1 MENQTALIAT
11 AGFALAGVAGY
22 MYFNK
27 SDDVVSENVKIGT
40 TKISDLKTENDTNE
54 SKASWWSSFWG
65 EEHKKQKVMD
75 ELKETTD
82 RIDESLYN

>member
-22 MYFNK
+22 MYLNQ
-27 SDDVVSENVKIGT
+27 SDDVVSENVIIGT
-40 TKISDLKTENDTNE
+40 TNISDLEPENGDE
-54 SKASWWSSFWG
+54 SKTSWWSSFWG
-65 EEHKKQKVMD
+65 DQHKQQRVMV

-82 RIDESLYN
+82 TVDASIYD

>member
-22 MYFNK
+22 MYLNK

-82 RIDESLYN
+82 RIDETLYN